1 MNVDVLKSFK
11 NELPEHVSLVAV
23 SKTKPI
29 SDIQLAYDAGH
40 RVFGENRAF
49 ELEEKYA
56 QLPNDISWHMVGHL
70 QRNKVKSIAPFVDF
84 IQSADSP
91 RIIKE
96 INKEARKNDR
106 TINILL
112 QIKIAAEDSKYGWDF
127 KELTEYIES
136 GPLSNYH
143 NIQVSGVMG
152 MATFTDDTEQVRSEF
167 KKLKRYYDRLKSLYF
182 SANKFKDISM
192 GMSGDYKIAIEEGSN
207 MIRIGS
213 ILFGE
218 RV

>member
-1 MNVDVLKSFK
+1 MNVEILKSFK
-11 NELPEHVSLVAV
+11 NELPEHVSLVAI

-96 INKEARKNDR
+96 INKEAKKNDR

-136 GPLSNYH
+136 SPLSNYH

-152 MATFTDDTEQVRSEF
+152 MATFTADTEQVRSEF
-167 KKLKRYYDRLKSLYF
+167 KKLKSYYDRLKSSYF
-182 SANKFKDISM
+182 SAEKFKYISM

-218 RV
+218 RA